1 MGEVTDYLRMW
12 GQEINQIGFSYVFNA
27 FDLNLIDQLE
37 NMSTGANPQA
47 AAFATPLVANIKSKT
62 DQIGDEFDFERLM
75 AVYDAYA
82 EAKVGKRM
90 WDWGLQPIRIPEG
103 AGPTPDFRVPF
114 QGQDFFVEVKALHV
128 RRGAVNNADIME
140 AGFEAL
146 VNLSKQRKRNVAI
159 ATAEM
164 IIRPHDPASTAYD
177 PTSAKYVAEDLLQRI
192 DGRFR
197 EAQFQHGPT
206 FGAVDLTMLPLFGGL
221 AKSIYRTHPDLQT
234 RSAVSG
240 TLWHVAFGDE
250 GGDLYRPIEFDGLS
264 NLDGQFEAQGL
275 LTARQFIKGFI
286 FFDQSNT
293 AFLVRKNDEAQ
304 LLPFLSRLSGTWN
317 NDANEAIC
325 RIQDPVEID
334 DFRRMIRIK
343 AVELWKA
350 RNEPLWQNLTDW
362 QLAKEAFGIPGCA
375 PF

>member
-1 MGEVTDYLRMW
+1 MGQVTDKLRLL
-12 GQEINQIGFSYVFNA
+12 GQAINAIGFSYVFNA
-27 FDLNLIDQLE
+27 MDLGLIDQLE
-37 NMSTGANPQA
+37 TMAIGNNRQA
-47 AAFATPLVANIKSKT
+47 ADFALPLVANIEATS
-62 DQIGDEFDFERLM
+62 DHIVDEFDYDHLM

-90 WDWGLQPIRIPEG
+90 WDQGLRPIRIPEG
-103 AGPTPDFRVPF
+103 RGPTPDFRVPF

-128 RRGAVNNADIME
+128 RRGVANNDAIME
-140 AGFEAL
+140 AGFESL
-146 VNLSKQRKRNVAI
+146 VNLSQQRARNVTI

-164 IIRPHDPASTAYD
+164 TIRPHDSASAAYD
-177 PTSAKYVAEDLLQRI
+177 PTSAKYIAEDLLSRI

-197 EAQFQHGPT
+197 AAQFQHGPT
-206 FGAVDLTMLPLFGGL
+206 FGAVDLTMLPLFGAL
-221 AKSIYRTHPDLQT
+221 PKSIYRTHPESQT
-234 RSAVSG
+234 RAAVSG
-240 TLWHVAFGDE
+240 VLWHAAFGDE
-250 GGDLYRPIEFDGLS
+250 GSDLYRPIEFDGLS
-264 NLDGQFEAQGL
+264 NLDGYFEAQGL
-275 LTARQFIKGFI
+275 LRTRQFIKGFI

-304 LLPFLSRLSGTWN
+304 LVPFLSRLSDTWN

-334 DFRRMIRIK
+334 DFRRMIQIK

-350 RNEPLWQNLTDW
+350 RNEPLWQDLTDW
-362 QLAKEAFGIPGCA
+362 QRAKEAFGIPGCA